1 MYLITSTQVARAQ
14 ELIYVSKLSITQ
26 ETGMYLK
33 FSHFNLKSQN
43 YFFNSKVIKNTPFG
57 CFV

>member
-33 FSHFNLKSQN
+33 FSHFNLKFQN
-43 YFFNSKVIKNTPFG
+43 YFFNSK
-57 CFV
+57 